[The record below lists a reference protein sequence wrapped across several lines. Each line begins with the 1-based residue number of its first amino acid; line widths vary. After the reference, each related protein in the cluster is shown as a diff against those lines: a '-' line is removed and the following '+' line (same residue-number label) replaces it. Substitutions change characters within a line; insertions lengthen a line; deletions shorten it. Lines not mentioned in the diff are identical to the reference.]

1 MLLLLFSHSI
11 VSNSLRPHGLQ
22 HTRLPCPS
30 PSSRTCS
37 NSCPLSRWCHPSISS
52 SVIPSSSC
60 LQSFPATGS
69 FQMSPFFPSGGQSI
83 GVSALASVLP
93 MNIQDWSPLGWTGL
107 LSLQSKGLSRDF
119 SSTTVQKHQF
129 FHSAFFIVQLSHP
142 YMTTGKTIALTEW
155 RPEVGGSKASG
166 GSKLRVAEVCPFS
179 VEDTWFPLNLPFLR
193 LWANPCAFLMEMFF
207 LNYVK
212 ETMYLLWILPFF
224 KLVSLKTKFFLFSN
238 LGLIMAQ
245 ETSIHVHCL
254 MARDDT
260 SCAILSQKCILW
272 ERGLVKLPQPWG
284 VSFIWLAAGYQT

>member
-37 NSCPLSRWCHPSISS
+37 NSCPLSRWCHPTISS

-69 FQMSPFFPSGGQSI
+69 FQMSPFFTSGGQSI

-93 MNIQDWSPLGWTGL
+93 MNIQDWSPSGWTGL

-155 RPEVGGSKASG
+155 RPEVLKRQEEVNCEWQKFVPSLLRTPGS
-166 GSKLRVAEVCPFS
+166 PW
-179 VEDTWFPLNLPFLR
+179 T
-193 LWANPCAFLMEMFF
+193 
-207 LNYVK
+207 Y
-212 ETMYLLWILPFF
+212 
-224 KLVSLKTKFFLFSN
+224 LFSDFE
-238 LGLIMAQ
+238 L
-245 ETSIHVHCL
+245 THVL
-254 MARDDT
+254 F
-260 SCAILSQKCILW
+260 LWKCF
-272 ERGLVKLPQPWG
+272 
-284 VSFIWLAAGYQT
+284 S